1 MQNLAQCVC
10 FPIFRKGK
18 AFLLNYMSD
27 LPFSI
32 ALWTICSR
40 SIFSLVFLKVFW
52 NFQNISRKQSMGRQ
66 LFSGVL
72 QDRCPENLRK
82 LRKKTPLLESL
93 CSKASRSKETL
104 EQVFSYEFY
113 EAFKNSSFTEHLRWS
128 WSLSL
133 KNFTL

>member
-10 FPIFRKGK
+10 FLIFRKGK

-40 SIFSLVFLKVFW
+40 SLFSLVFLKVFW
-52 NFQNISRKQSMGRQ
+52 NFQIISRKQSMGRQ
-66 LFSGVL
+66 LLSGVL

-82 LRKKTPLLESL
+82 LRKKTPLLELL
-93 CSKASRSKETL
+93 CSKASRSKDTL
-104 EQVFSYEFY
+104 EFY

-133 KNFTL
+133 KIFTL